1 LGDSRLGYA
10 RLGDLN
16 LGEPGPVTPI
26 TAVRQTQEALE
37 WAGTSTAANLRQT
50 QAAVEWAGTMPAATG
65 VNQTQ
70 VAVEHM
76 WFPPN
81 EAWATQVCLEVVL
94 SEEPPPEPEPARR
107 NWLYSGGLAHT

>member
-1 LGDSRLGYA
+1 
-10 RLGDLN
+10 
-16 LGEPGPVTPI
+16 
-26 TAVRQTQEALE
+26 
-37 WAGTSTAANLRQT
+37 
-50 QAAVEWAGTMPAATG
+50 
-65 VNQTQ
+65 
-70 VAVEHM
+70 M